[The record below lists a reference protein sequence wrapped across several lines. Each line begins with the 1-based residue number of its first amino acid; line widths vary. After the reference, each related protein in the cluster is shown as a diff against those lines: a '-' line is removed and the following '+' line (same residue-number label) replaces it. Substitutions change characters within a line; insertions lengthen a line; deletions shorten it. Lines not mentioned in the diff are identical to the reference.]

1 MDVQVQPLDKGLRPV
16 KRASLL
22 RDWGKGHLLAVTK
35 SLSSVTFI
43 IVPFISVCRH
53 FPCLFKQ
60 ACGWQGV
67 TPKGRTVKYLYLLI
81 KMHKGHGTL

>member
-22 RDWGKGHLLAVTK
+22 RDWGKGHLSVVTN

-43 IVPFISVCRH
+43 IVSFISVCHH
-53 FPCLFKQ
+53 FTPTFKQ
-60 ACGWQGV
+60 PRGWQGV
-67 TPKGRTVKYLYLLI
+67 TPNGCTGKDLLHLLLKI
-81 KMHKGHGTL
+81 HKGH